1 MGSNPGSEKVPFPYE
16 FLLPRNL
23 GNCILRS
30 TFEYGVYLNT
40 QVEERG
46 VRREVGNHA
55 KALNKVLL
63 KTEVNSMVSIRDDLI
78 DSQQATE
85 QNLGPLLSKEGRPF
99 SPNSTNSH
107 LLLETANKTR
117 QTGQILVSPSIIAAE
132 EGTAK
137 NIGAAFSVSKP
148 PKILERRAKEKK
160 AMRNVRDTGSTA
172 AGQYND
178 NNIQDKVPDAAG
190 RGGPVIGAGKD
201 ENKKGL
207 ELLATANS

>member
-1 MGSNPGSEKVPFPYE
+1 MGSNPGSEK
-16 FLLPRNL
+16 
-23 GNCILRS
+23 
-30 TFEYGVYLNT
+30 
-40 QVEERG
+40 G

-137 NIGAAFSVSKP
+137 
-148 PKILERRAKEKK
+148 
-160 AMRNVRDTGSTA
+160 
-172 AGQYND
+172 
-178 NNIQDKVPDAAG
+178 DKVPDAAG
-190 RGGPVIGAGKD
+190 RGGPVSGAGKD
-201 ENKKGL
+201 ENKKD
-207 ELLATANS
+207 